1 MSQTVIVTTQEQL
14 AEIVGNAVRAVVPEI
29 RKGRPETLRPEEIER
44 EYPGVFTVR
53 TLERWR
59 QNGNGPAYSFVGNKV
74 VYRRTD
80 IEAFIA
86 AGRVQTTGRA
96 G

>member
-29 RKGRPETLRPEEIER
+29 QKGRTETLRPEEVEN
-44 EYPGVFTVR
+44 EYSGIFTAR

-59 QNGNGPAYSFVGNKV
+59 QNGNGPVYSFVGNKV
-74 VYRRTD
+74 VYRRAD
-80 IEAFIA
+80 LEAFIA
-86 AGRVQTTGRA
+86 AGRVQTTGRTD
-96 G
+96 

>member
-14 AEIVGNAVRAVVPEI
+14 AEIVGNAVRAVIPEI
-29 RKGRPETLRPEEIER
+29 KKGRPETIRTEEVEL
-44 EYPGVFTVR
+44 EYPGLFTAR

-74 VYRRTD
+74 VYRRAD

-96 G
+96 D